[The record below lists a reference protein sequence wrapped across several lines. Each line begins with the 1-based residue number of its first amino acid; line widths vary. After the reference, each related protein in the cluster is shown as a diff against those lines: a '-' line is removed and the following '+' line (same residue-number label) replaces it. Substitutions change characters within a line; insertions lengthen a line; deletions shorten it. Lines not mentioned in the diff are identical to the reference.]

1 MNSQDQLTRFL
12 FESHNVRGELVQLDA
27 SWKAVLER
35 HTYPTAVGQ
44 QLGQAMAAVA
54 LLSATIKYDGS
65 LILQSQSNGPLNTLV
80 VQSTNQLTLRGLARW
95 SADLP
100 DGDLSNIYGSGH
112 MTLTVTNQSSARFQG
127 IVELAG
133 KNLANALENYLCTS
147 EQLASRLWLV
157 ADEERAAGLLLQK
170 LPAEQEHEE
179 DWERVCLLA
188 DTVTQDE
195 MLNLPAQTLL
205 HRLFH
210 EEDIRLFDP
219 MPVAF
224 RCSCSRER
232 ISNTLRS
239 MGREELFSIIEEQG
253 AIEVDCDFC
262 NKHYHFDVI
271 DAEQLFSESI
281 PVDGSDKTQ

>member
-170 LPAEQEHEE
+170 LPVEQEHEE

-188 DTVTQDE
+188 DTVTKDE

>member
-100 DGDLSNIYGSGH
+100 DGDLSDIYGSGH

>member
-1 MNSQDQLTRFL
+1 
-12 FESHNVRGELVQLDA
+12 
-27 SWKAVLER
+27 
-35 HTYPTAVGQ
+35 
-44 QLGQAMAAVA
+44 MAAVA
-54 LLSATIKYDGS
+54 LLSATIKYEGS
-65 LILQSQSNGPLNTLV
+65 LILQSQSDGPLNTLV

-95 SADLP
+95 TTDLP
-100 DGDLSNIYGSGH
+100 KGNLSAIYGSGH
-112 MTLTVTNQSSARFQG
+112 MTLTVTNQGSARFQG

-133 KNLANALENYLCTS
+133 DNLANALENYLCTS

-157 ADEERAAGLLLQK
+157 ADEGRAAGLLLQK
-170 LPAEQEHEE
+170 LPTEQEHEE

-219 MPVAF
+219 MPIAF

-239 MGREELFSIIEEQG
+239 LGREELFSIIEEQG

-262 NKHYHFDVI
+262 NKHYHFDAI
-271 DAEQLFSESI
+271 DAEQLFIDSI

>member
-100 DGDLSNIYGSGH
+100 DGDLSDIYGSGH

-188 DTVTQDE
+188 DTVTKDE